1 MDTKVLLEVMKHVG
15 LPGIVIVG
23 WVMSALTGQGSHDNI
38 ILWGE
43 ALVASVFVNFVV
55 FQLKDWKNELTAAL
69 QNMVNDIQLRN
80 TETLEAL
87 ATNQHQMVINL
98 AHVMAAQEGKL
109 TLGHIR
115 MLIVYLCEAFKWRA
129 WQVCLSAIDS
139 KTLAVVDRDS
149 LQQALDLQVQA
160 VLRNIAQYNQVMNRA
175 DVRKSVGKAITDI
188 FDVLYSQEFMANDN
202 LSYQVKTITSKIHD
216 AFTEAGVEINA
227 CIDKQRESNELD
239 TMLKNL

>member
-1 MDTKVLLEVMKHVG
+1 
-15 LPGIVIVG
+15 
-23 WVMSALTGQGSHDNI
+23 
-38 ILWGE
+38 
-43 ALVASVFVNFVV
+43 
-55 FQLKDWKNELTAAL
+55 
-69 QNMVNDIQLRN
+69 
-80 TETLEAL
+80 
-87 ATNQHQMVINL
+87 
-98 AHVMAAQEGKL
+98 MAAQEGKL

-216 AFTEAGVEINA
+216 AFTEAGAEINA